1 MMSRFVKAA
10 CAAAILVLA
19 PCLAQAQVWQPKGGI
34 ILYPKERQ
42 VAEGSALPIRLKPV
56 CKYSCPKDEISY
68 RLDEAQHV
76 IVWRVNG
83 IEGGN
88 DKIGVIEQT
97 VTDSDGRMTSVTYV
111 APKEVDS
118 EMTVEV
124 SATINRKG
132 GPGQV
137 TYVSRLTIVPVTDWS
152 GWVHVSFKGMRDEY
166 ASTSAD
172 RNWEW
177 WKGDRPDQLYASPD
191 LANMPMDVSW
201 LEFEVHHTITY
212 SMANGDDDTGEAA
225 LLIGGVSGELNFYNR
240 TQAVGCTDWSYTE
253 LSGKI
258 IDYGPESRPI
268 PYITAL
274 KTMDG
279 AGKRVLHG
287 PTVNWI
293 PGVVFEFSGQEIGEL
308 CTGGYYEDVVPP
320 EIDNF
325 GTAPEPIE
333 DTDPTYGDACLDT
346 YTGVFDQTIRF
357 RGEDIPG
364 KTTISWCL
372 SRR

>member
-1 MMSRFVKAA
+1 MMIRFLRIACVAA
-10 CAAAILVLA
+10 LLI
-19 PCLAQAQVWQPKGGI
+19 PSSSLAQTPVWQPKGEI
-34 ILYPKERQ
+34 ILYPKEREI
-42 VAEGSALPIRLKPV
+42 AEGSALPVRLKPI
-56 CKYSCPKDEISY
+56 CKYTCPKSELSDRFE
-68 RLDEAQHV
+68 DAQTV

-88 DKIGVIEQT
+88 EEVGIIEQT
-97 VTDSDGRMTSVTYV
+97 VTDIEGRMTSVTYV

-124 SATINRKG
+124 SATVNRKG

-152 GWVHVSFKGMRDEY
+152 GWVTVSFKGMRDEY

-177 WKGDRPDQLYASPD
+177 WKGERPDQLHTSPD

-201 LEFEVHHTITY
+201 LEFEVHHTITD
-212 SMANGDDDTGEAA
+212 SMATGDDDTGESA
-225 LLIGGVSGELNFYNR
+225 LLIGGVSGDLHFYNR

-253 LSGKI
+253 MSGKI

-268 PYITAL
+268 PYITAM
-274 KTMDG
+274 KVPDG
-279 AGKRVLHG
+279 TGKRVLHG
-287 PTVNWI
+287 PTMNWI
-293 PGVVFEFSGQEIGEL
+293 PGVVFELTGQEIGEL
-308 CTGGYYEDVVPP
+308 CTGEYYENILEP

-346 YTGVFDQTIRF
+346 YTGVFDQTVRF
-357 RGEDIPG
+357 RGQDITG